1 MEVSEAEV
9 GLLFDFTE
17 DREEGGLH
25 SVVVKGGLAG
35 LSIAKDLVTNPF
47 IVSLLFVRKSLVG
60 QEGKSLSGEFCSL
73 SFLPATPLYW
83 SLTL

>member
-9 GLLFDFTE
+9 GFLFDFTE

-47 IVSLLFVRKSLVG
+47 IVSLLL
-60 QEGKSLSGEFCSL
+60 
-73 SFLPATPLYW
+73 
-83 SLTL
+83 